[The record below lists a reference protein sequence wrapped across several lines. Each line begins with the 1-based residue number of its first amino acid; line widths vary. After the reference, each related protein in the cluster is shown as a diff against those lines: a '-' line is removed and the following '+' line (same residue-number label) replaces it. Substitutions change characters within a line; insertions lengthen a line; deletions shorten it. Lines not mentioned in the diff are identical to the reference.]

1 MSNKKQSKTTSTVT
15 ITIPSADS
23 DKLLQQGYDLIQ
35 TGKAQDLQK
44 AEECFEQ
51 AYKQGNNAEAL
62 TGLLILAGIYN
73 SENTLSINGKELSWT
88 AKIADNQKSYTL
100 LLKIKEFLHGEDT
113 LSGGLRLSDE
123 FIQLGGVFEA
133 SGETANLQQAL
144 ECYKIAD
151 TLGNA
156 EGAFQY
162 ADVVNS
168 YYEICGSKRHKRA
181 ETYYLR
187 AAEHGN
193 TKAML
198 SLARLYRCGHL
209 KNWKETLFGYFKTIF
224 FILLALFSFCFPIV
238 IKLLYISLI
247 LQESRLVQ
255 SFLFYVKCDLL
266 KTPYD
271 ASSLKAVLAEIQQLS
286 IPFGKAFMTGYYLL
300 LIALLFFLV
309 YKLCTP
315 RNKKSSQ
322 YIKCYKWLERAA
334 DAKDPIGMEQQ
345 AYCLFYGIGIKR
357 NKNKA
362 ICLFEQAAKQNNF
375 NALVFLG
382 RAHEKGRSVS
392 INLAK
397 AKNYYEEARKQKIDS
412 IVNEG
417 RTLCWLGD
425 AYKNGKCVLQDKEF
439 ARYCY
444 DKASTMFSY
453 DLYGLPLKVQIPAR
467 LRLWIKKS
475 AQAEADFRRS
485 EFEASQHRINVLTDK
500 NGKLG
505 IELDKLEK
513 ENRKK
518 DQTIADQ
525 LQTITEQFQLNAQ
538 KDKLI
543 AKQNQTITAQSQ
555 KIDTLQGMLT
565 EYQNSL
571 ANVRSIWTKTEST
584 IQNPEEF
591 FATIE
596 ELSRIMAESHETEY
610 EKAKNALQE
619 RFGEYWN
626 RLQPASQISLIS
638 ARTLYELSIQ
648 QNAGEN
654 FDYSGVC
661 ISATSALELELKKVF
676 LTNYVKFAKKSVV
689 SIDRWP
695 ESIRHWS
702 SKKQTWLPK
711 DKFVLGDLP
720 NLLESRQGRAST
732 LLNDYLQ
739 SILNLDS
746 SQSNDPRY
754 PLIKGSQKRASFLTR
769 VDELRNNYRNPA
781 GHGGTVNQKRAIGCC
796 QEIMGSF
803 EAETRLTAAE
813 SLLVEL
819 LSMLK

>member
-1 MSNKKQSKTTSTVT
+1 MANKKKSKTASTVT
-15 ITIPSADS
+15 ITMPKADS

-51 AYKQGNNAEAL
+51 AYKQGNADAL

-88 AKIADNQKSYTL
+88 AKTADNQKSYTL

-113 LSGGLRLSDE
+113 LPGGFRLSDE

-133 SGETANLQQAL
+133 SGETENLRQAL

-209 KNWKETLFGYFKTIF
+209 RNWKETLFEYFKAFF
-224 FILLALFSFCFPIV
+224 FILLALFLFCFPIV

-247 LQESRLVQ
+247 LQESQLVQ
-255 SFLFYVKCDLL
+255 SFLFYIKCDLL

-271 ASSLKAVLAEIQQLS
+271 ASSLEAVLAEIQQLS
-286 IPFGKAFMTGYYLL
+286 IPFEEALMTGYYLL

-334 DAKDPIGMEQQ
+334 DAKDPIGIEQQ

-382 RAHEKGRSVS
+382 RAHEKGHSIS

-425 AYKNGKCVLQDKEF
+425 AYKSGKCVLQDKEF

-453 DLYGLPLKVQIPAR
+453 DLYGLPLKVQLPAK

-475 AQAEADFRRS
+475 EQAEADFRRS
-485 EFEASQHRINVLTDK
+485 EFEASQHKINVLTDK

-518 DQTIADQ
+518 DQTIAEQ

-543 AKQNQTITAQSQ
+543 AEQNQTITAQSQ
-555 KIDTLQGMLT
+555 KINTLQGMLT
-565 EYQNSL
+565 AYQNSL
-571 ANVRSIWTKTEST
+571 ANVRSVWTKTEST
-584 IQNPEEF
+584 IQNSEDF
-591 FATIE
+591 FAAIE

-610 EKAKNALQE
+610 EKAKKALKE

-626 RLQPASQISLIS
+626 RLQPDSQIGLIS

-648 QNAGEN
+648 QNATT
-654 FDYSGVC
+654 FDFSGVC
-661 ISATSALELELKKVF
+661 ISATSALELELKKIF
-676 LTNYVKFAKKSVV
+676 LTDYVKFVKKESL
-689 SIDRWP
+689 IPDTWP
-695 ESIRHWS
+695 EALRYWS
-702 SKKQTWLPK
+702 SNSQKWKAK
-711 DKFVLGDLP
+711 DRFTLGDLP
-720 NLLESRQGRAST
+720 YILESTQTRGSA
-732 LLNDYLQ
+732 LLNNYLK
-739 SILNLDS
+739 SILNSNLRKA
-746 SQSNDPRY
+746 NDPRK
-754 PLIKGSQKRASFLTR
+754 PFLTAKGNRPSFLNR
-769 VDELRNNYRNPA
+769 IDNLREKYRNPA
-781 GHGGTVNQKRAIGCC
+781 GHAGAVDKESAKNCC
-796 QEIMGSF
+796 YQIMGSF
-803 EAETRLTAAE
+803 EAETRLDDTE

>member
-1 MSNKKQSKTTSTVT
+1 MANKKKSKTASTVT
-15 ITIPSADS
+15 ITMPKADS

-62 TGLLILAGIYN
+62 TGLHILAGIYN

-113 LSGGLRLSDE
+113 LPGGFRLSDE

-133 SGETANLQQAL
+133 SGETENLRQAL

-162 ADVVNS
+162 AELTTTRP
-168 YYEICGSKRHKRA
+168 YLIGFRA
-181 ETYYLR
+181 ELKRIFWGRDTLFEEAYSKAASRGSIKAKRKLARYYRLKANSR
-187 AAEHGN
+187 PDIPHKNTFDYIVSTIKYFFQHFELYLERIIITLLLLPIDLLLVGLLVEILLNPTAATASFKVNPTISFIIILFCTFLTTNTLYHALGLSNQNLLKKSWQWITKAAESGD
-193 TKAML
+193 
-198 SLARLYRCGHL
+198 S
-209 KNWKETLFGYFKTIF
+209 
-224 FILLALFSFCFPIV
+224 
-238 IKLLYISLI
+238 IS
-247 LQESRLVQ
+247 
-255 SFLFYVKCDLL
+255 
-266 KTPYD
+266 
-271 ASSLKAVLAEIQQLS
+271 
-286 IPFGKAFMTGYYLL
+286 
-300 LIALLFFLV
+300 IA
-309 YKLCTP
+309 
-315 RNKKSSQ
+315 
-322 YIKCYKWLERAA
+322 
-334 DAKDPIGMEQQ
+334 QQ
-345 AYCLFYGIGIKR
+345 AYYLFAGIGTQKSQR
-357 NKNKA
+357 EA
-362 ICLFEQAAKQNNF
+362 INLFEKAAEQNNL
-375 NALVFLG
+375 NALAFLG
-382 RAHEKGRSVS
+382 NAYEKGLSVTPDEE
-392 INLAK
+392 K
-397 AKNYYEEARKQKIDS
+397 AQNYYQRAAAQDITDPE
-412 IVNEG
+412 NE
-417 RTLCWLGD
+417 TLSLYWMAD
-425 AYKNGKCVLQDKEF
+425 AYKRGEFVLQNLDFSEQCFQQSKEML
-439 ARYCY
+439 YLGN
-444 DKASTMFSY
+444 T
-453 DLYGLPLKVQIPAR
+453 LYGSSLVSIQPKRVQLYLTRRQKKEARRFQENYRRTEQLKSKIIT
-467 LRLWIKKS
+467 L
-475 AQAEADFRRS
+475 QA
-485 EFEASQHRINVLTDK
+485 INDTQ
-500 NGKLG
+500 
-505 IELDKLEK
+505 EK
-513 ENRKK
+513 V
-518 DQTIADQ
+518 IAKQ
-525 LQTITEQFQLNAQ
+525 LQTITEQFQ
-538 KDKLI
+538 
-543 AKQNQTITAQSQ
+543 
-555 KIDTLQGMLT
+555 KINTLQGMLT
-565 EYQNSL
+565 AYQNSL